1 MKDKDIEEL
10 IQKLSYNQRVN
21 FLISYFMAND
31 KSLNRVDAYE
41 QALDEVCE
49 DEKFNFYFIQ
59 TLELGPVLRN

>member
-1 MKDKDIEEL
+1 MEVAEIKKITK
-10 IQKLSYNQRVN
+10 KLSYHQRIN

-41 QALDEVCE
+41 QALLEVCE
-49 DEKFNFYFIQ
+49 NEKFDFYFIQ